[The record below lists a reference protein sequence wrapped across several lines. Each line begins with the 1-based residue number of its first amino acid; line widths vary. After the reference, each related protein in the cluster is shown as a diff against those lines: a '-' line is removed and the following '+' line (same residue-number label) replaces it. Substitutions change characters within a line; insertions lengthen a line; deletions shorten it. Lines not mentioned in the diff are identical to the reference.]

1 MSEVKIDLEV
11 LEFTIAVYRDSIEEI
26 KAAIRHAD
34 EAMETLR
41 FSDWNTPASRVFF
54 EKYNTDWK
62 RQFEANL
69 SYLIHL
75 YDCLKL
81 ASEKYWAAYESK
93 I

>member
-11 LEFTIAVYRDSIEEI
+11 LESTITVYRDSIEEI

-34 EAMETLR
+34 EAMEALR
-41 FSDWNTPASRVFF
+41 TSDWNTPASKAFS
-54 EKYNTDWK
+54 EKYDTDWK

-69 SYLIHL
+69 TYLIHL

-81 ASEKYWAAYESK
+81 ASDKYWAAYELK